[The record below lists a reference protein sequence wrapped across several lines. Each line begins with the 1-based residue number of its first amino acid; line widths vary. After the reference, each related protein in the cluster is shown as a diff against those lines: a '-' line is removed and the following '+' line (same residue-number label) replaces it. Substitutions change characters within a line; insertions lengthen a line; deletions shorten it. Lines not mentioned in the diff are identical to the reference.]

1 MFESKENLHF
11 GPTPSKGSAFY
22 AHWKLCINM
31 CARPAAMTASGLCQS
46 YVHFDKTVR
55 CRFIK
60 EKEGCWG
67 KGREEEPGEVGSGWR
82 TPRQQWL
89 DSMWKATALSSSI
102 GHQSPPV
109 SCPVPLGRSG
119 LQCHSPGACPP
130 PTCSGPSCTL

>member
-11 GPTPSKGSAFY
+11 GPTSSKGSAFY

-31 CARPAAMTASGLCQS
+31 CTRPAAMTASGLCQS

-67 KGREEEPGEVGSGWR
+67 KGREKESGRERKGEGKV
-82 TPRQQWL
+82 
-89 DSMWKATALSSSI
+89 D
-102 GHQSPPV
+102 
-109 SCPVPLGRSG
+109 
-119 LQCHSPGACPP
+119 
-130 PTCSGPSCTL
+130 